1 MGLCGSTPAAA
12 TVDLVGSTVGSS
24 VGSTSAGSTKGERGT
39 VSAGGPPQANAVAQH
54 DPRQA
59 RANDANRGR
68 SHSTEPSAAQRTAT
82 AAALRDIGD
91 YADAAASADAAE
103 AAADAAES
111 LAGGEASEADND
123 LGRARMKI
131 YRKMVETERQCYWD
145 LKNLCDIFYIPARNR
160 QLLGKNLISS
170 IFGHQSIGIFFCDI
184 AIKKQPSLIV
194 TDEE

>member
-24 VGSTSAGSTKGERGT
+24 VGSTSAGSTNGEQGT
-39 VSAGGPPQANAVAQH
+39 VSAGAPPQANAV

-59 RANDANRGR
+59 RADDDNRGR
-68 SHSTEPSAAQRTAT
+68 SHSTEPSAAQRAAT

-91 YADAAASADAAE
+91 DADAAASADAAE
-103 AAADAAES
+103 AAADGAES
-111 LAGGEASEADND
+111 LAGGEADND

-145 LKNLCDIFYIPARNR
+145 LKNLCDIFYVPARNR

-170 IFGHQSIGIFFCDI
+170 IFSECEVRGS
-184 AIKKQPSLIV
+184 SLRV
-194 TDEE
+194 VPH